1 MEFAKLFL
9 RNLLVELEKRNPED
23 DEEYEDGGMEGMPV
37 TAAKGQSLTI
47 NIYRGNCIPSA
58 TMEKGGTIT
67 MNIHDD
73 TDITVCN
80 FLDIIPDE
88 DHIDID
94 TDEDHITIEAGGEL
108 IINTVGSAL
117 PIINKKSLLEYI
129 DKENM
134 RSKLTINYNANL

>member
-23 DEEYEDGGMEGMPV
+23 DEEHEHRGMPMV
-37 TAAKGQSLTI
+37 AEEGQSLTI
-47 NIYRGNCIPSA
+47 NIYKGECIPQA
-58 TMEKGGTIT
+58 GMEKGGTIT

-80 FLDIIPDE
+80 SLYGTE
-88 DHIDID
+88 
-94 TDEDHITIEAGGEL
+94 ENHITIEAGGEL

-117 PIINKKSLLEYI
+117 PIINKISLSDYI
-129 DKENM
+129 YKETG
-134 RSKLTINYNANL
+134 SKLTINYNANL

>member
-23 DEEYEDGGMEGMPV
+23 DEEEEHGGI
-37 TAAKGQSLTI
+37 TAEKGQSLTI

-73 TDITVCN
+73 TDITLCYL
-80 FLDIIPDE
+80 FDEMEE
-88 DHIDID
+88 DHII
-94 TDEDHITIEAGGEL
+94 IEGGGEL

-117 PIINKKSLLEYI
+117 PIINKNSLSEYI
-129 DKENM
+129 YRETG
-134 RSKLTINYNANL
+134 SKLTINYNANL

>member
-23 DEEYEDGGMEGMPV
+23 DEEHEHGGITVEE
-37 TAAKGQSLTI
+37 GQSLTI
-47 NIYRGNCIPSA
+47 NIYKGECIPQA
-58 TMEKGGTIT
+58 GMEKGGTIT

-80 FLDIIPDE
+80 SLYGTE
-88 DHIDID
+88 
-94 TDEDHITIEAGGEL
+94 ENHITIEAGGEL

-117 PIINKKSLLEYI
+117 PIINKISLSDYI
-129 DKENM
+129 YKETG
-134 RSKLTINYNANL
+134 SKLTINYNANL